1 MDLKPPTPVCRSF
14 TVCRQV
20 ILDQFTQEYVL
31 VAPTHQIGSVTFPLV
46 AGVSL
51 FVRCTSVQ
59 GAYRLELQLQDL
71 EGEKL
76 WHQQFE
82 PLMESHDPLG
92 VALLNLHHIG
102 IFFPRPGKY
111 ELVLLANGE
120 EVVRDVFWAR
130 YQPPP
135 APQQP

>member
-20 ILDQFTQEYVL
+20 IQDQFTQEWVL
-31 VAPTHQIGSVTFPLV
+31 VAPTHQIASVVFPMV
-46 AGVSL
+46 ATVSL
-51 FVRCTSVQ
+51 FVRCTSVH

-76 WHQQFE
+76 WNHKFD

-92 VALLNLHHIG
+92 VALLNLHHVG
-102 IFFPRPGKY
+102 IYFPKPGKY
-111 ELVLLANGE
+111 ELVLLANDA

-130 YQPPP
+130 LH
-135 APQQP
+135 PQVVQQQ